1 MLTLDTSTLHHSL
14 RYCTFK
20 VGRGAPDAQSLLNEK
35 GAVNG
40 ILAARLSSVVSKSQK
55 EQIESLDHVN
65 WQGWK
70 IPLRSEQL
78 KGAVSFL
85 NNSISLLK
93 EQRKEPPSERGAS
106 SVLEDVYLAACN
118 AHDDATTVIHDGLAN
133 LTNQGMGSRAETQRA
148 ELGSIGDFVLHSK
161 LNLMIKWNE
170 DLIESLL
177 AEENVSVRAGI
188 YHVIN
193 PVCVLFMNGI
203 ISDFYATCYQRVSYF
218 FLFRQ
223 KPAQP
228 AVIVHIY
235 DAILQN
241 VRDLCKCLERV
252 TADVDDSLTD
262 DPLEALDRI
271 SYDEAL

>member
-1 MLTLDTSTLHHSL
+1 MLT
-14 RYCTFK
+14 
-20 VGRGAPDAQSLLNEK
+20 EK

-40 ILAARLSSVVSKSQK
+40 VLAARLSSVVSKAQK
-55 EQIESLDHVN
+55 EQTVSLDHVN
-65 WQGWK
+65 CQGWK

-78 KGAVSFL
+78 KGAVSLL

-93 EQRKEPPSERGAS
+93 EQSKEPPSEQSAS
-106 SVLEDVYLAACN
+106 ALEKLYLAACN
-118 AHDDATTVIHDGLAN
+118 AHDDATTVIHDELAD
-133 LTNQGMGSRAETQRA
+133 LANQGMGSRAETQRA

-170 DLIESLL
+170 DLIENLL
-177 AEENVSVRAGI
+177 AEEKVSVRARI
-188 YHVIN
+188 YHVITF
-193 PVCVLFMNGI
+193 CVLFMNGS
-203 ISDFYATCYQRVSYF
+203 ISDYRLHVINVSY

-223 KPAQP
+223 EPVQP

-262 DPLEALDRI
+262 DPLETLDRI